1 MKSNNRLDIVFAI
14 DDGYTNPLMVT
25 AYSVL
30 KNNTSFD
37 EIYFHI
43 ISGDVSDK
51 NQKKIRSLEHRAS
64 GVHVDFSM
72 VDESLFRG
80 FPLNIEH
87 ISSIAYARFLT
98 ADLFSEL
105 DKVLYLDSDILVLG
119 DLSELWNIDISN
131 MCIAGSHKQYINT
144 QFPGYKES
152 IGLKEDSIYI
162 NSGVMLMNLDR
173 IRTLDMTQKLLV
185 NARNL
190 KDIVRIQD
198 QDIINIT
205 FNNEIVSFDKKYNYT
220 HSDRKENTINQDD
233 VIIVHFNSSNKPWG
247 SNFVTDDTNRV
258 FAKKYLEY
266 QDEIHDENHPTRI
279 SKI

>member
-1 MKSNNRLDIVFAI
+1 MKKSKRLDIVFAI
-14 DDGYTNPLMVT
+14 DDGYTDPLMVT
-25 AYSVL
+25 AYSVI

-37 EIYFHI
+37 EIYFHV

-51 NQKKIRSLEHRAS
+51 NQEKIKSLESQS
-64 GVHVDFSM
+64 GVHFDFAM

-98 ADLFSEL
+98 ADIFSTL
-105 DKVLYLDSDILVLG
+105 HKVLYLDSDILILG
-119 DLSELWNIDISN
+119 DLGELWNTDIED

-173 IRTLDMTQKLLV
+173 IRKLDKTQELLK
-185 NARNL
+185 NAKDL

-205 FNNEIVSFDKKYNYT
+205 FNGEIVGFHKKYNYT
-220 HSDRKENTINQDD
+220 HSDRKENSLNQEEEA
-233 VIIVHFNSSNKPWG
+233 VIVHFNSSNKPWG
-247 SNFVTDDTNRV
+247 SDFKSDDTNRL

-266 QDEIHDENHPTRI
+266 QDEVHHENRKTSI
-279 SKI
+279 S